1 MTSFPKSMFKMEQA
15 KDRTTLILVRHGETE
30 WNLAGRIQG
39 YSDSR
44 LTALGAEQGR
54 RAAERLAGL
63 DIVAVYASD
72 LGRARETGEV
82 IAAPHGLAVQT
93 VQELR
98 ERCYGAFEGKTAEEI
113 RAADPHAFETWL
125 VDRQGLAP
133 PGGETQQELSER
145 VMRALGE
152 IAGAHP
158 GETVA
163 VAAHGGPIKSAV
175 FAVLE
180 IPIGSWDR
188 TWVSNG
194 SMTVF
199 RGTPGELKVVCF
211 NDTSHLDSVVAQ
223 GKGVE
228 D

>member
-1 MTSFPKSMFKMEQA
+1 MTGFPRNIPKMEQA

-39 YSDSR
+39 HSDSG
-44 LTALGAEQGR
+44 LTARGAEQGR
-54 RAAERLAGL
+54 RAGERLAGL
-63 DIVAVYASD
+63 DISTVYASD
-72 LGRARETGEV
+72 LGRARETGEI
-82 IAAPHGLAVQT
+82 IAAPHGLAVKT

-113 RAADPHAFETWL
+113 RRETPEVFERWL
-125 VDRQGLAP
+125 GDRQGLAP

-145 VMRALGE
+145 GRGARGE
-152 IAGAHP
+152 IARAHP
-158 GETVA
+158 GGTVA
-163 VAAHGGPIKSAV
+163 VATHGGPIKSAV

-194 SMTVF
+194 SVTVLKGN
-199 RGTPGELKVVCF
+199 RDELKVACF
-211 NDTSHLDSVVAQ
+211 NDTSHLDLAAAR
-223 GKGVE
+223 GPGVE

>member
-1 MTSFPKSMFKMEQA
+1 MTGFPRNIPKMEQD

-39 YSDSR
+39 HSDSR
-44 LTALGAEQGR
+44 LTARGAEQGR

-63 DIVAVYASD
+63 DISTVYASD
-72 LGRARETGEV
+72 LGRARETGEI
-82 IAAPHGLAVQT
+82 IAAPHGLAVTT
-93 VQELR
+93 VQGLR
-98 ERCYGAFEGKTAEEI
+98 ERCYGAFEGRTAEEI
-113 RAADPHAFETWL
+113 RTDDPGAFERWL
-125 VDRQGLAP
+125 GDRQGLAP

-145 VMRALGE
+145 VMGALRG

-163 VAAHGGPIKSAV
+163 IATHGGPIKSAV

-180 IPIGSWDR
+180 IPMGSWDR

-194 SMTVF
+194 SVTVL
-199 RGTPGELKVVCF
+199 RGNQCELKVACF

-223 GKGVE
+223 GQGVE

>member
-1 MTSFPKSMFKMEQA
+1 MTGFPRNIPTMEQA
-15 KDRTTLILVRHGETE
+15 RDRTTLILVRHGETE

-39 YSDSR
+39 HSDSR
-44 LTALGAEQGR
+44 LTARGAEQGR

-63 DIVAVYASD
+63 DIAAVYASD
-72 LGRARETGEV
+72 LGRARETGEL
-82 IAAPHGLAVQT
+82 IAAPHGLPVKT

-98 ERCYGAFEGKTAEEI
+98 ERCYGAFEGRTAEEI
-113 RAADPHAFETWL
+113 RAADPYAFERWL
-125 VDRQGLAP
+125 GDRQGLAP

-145 VMRALGE
+145 VMGALGE

-158 GETVA
+158 GGTVA
-163 VAAHGGPIKSAV
+163 VATHGGPIKSAV

-180 IPIGSWDR
+180 IPIGSWDQ

-194 SMTVF
+194 SVTVF
-199 RGTPGELKVVCF
+199 RADGDELKVVCF
-211 NDTSHLDSVVAQ
+211 NDTSHLDSVVVQ
-223 GKGVE
+223 GEGVE

>member
-1 MTSFPKSMFKMEQA
+1 MMGFPRNIPRMEQA
-15 KDRTTLILVRHGETE
+15 KERTTLILVRHGETE
-30 WNLAGRIQG
+30 WNVAGRIQG
-39 YSDSR
+39 HSDSR

-63 DIVAVYASD
+63 DISTVYASG
-72 LGRARETGEV
+72 LGRARETGEI
-82 IAAPHGLAVQT
+82 IAAPHGLAVKT

-98 ERCYGAFEGKTAEEI
+98 ERCYGAFEGRTAEEI
-113 RAADPHAFETWL
+113 RGETPEVFERWL
-125 VDRQGLAP
+125 GDRQGLAP

-145 VMRALGE
+145 VMGALRE
-152 IAGAHP
+152 IAGAQP
-158 GETVA
+158 GQTVA
-163 VAAHGGPIKSAV
+163 VATHGGPIKSAV

-194 SMTVF
+194 SVTILK
-199 RGTPGELKVVCF
+199 GDQGEMKVACF
-211 NDTSHLDSVVAQ
+211 NDTSHLDLEAA
-223 GKGVE
+223 GGEGVE

>member
-1 MTSFPKSMFKMEQA
+1 MTGFPRNTPKMEQA
-15 KDRTTLILVRHGETE
+15 RDRTTLILVRHGETE

-39 YSDSR
+39 HSDSR
-44 LTALGAEQGR
+44 LTARGAEQGR

-63 DIVAVYASD
+63 DIAAVYASD
-72 LGRARETGEV
+72 LGRARETGEL
-82 IAAPHGLAVQT
+82 IAAPHGPPVQT
-93 VQELR
+93 VQGLR
-98 ERCYGAFEGKTAEEI
+98 ERCYGAFEGRTAEEI
-113 RAADPHAFETWL
+113 RGEDPEVFERGL
-125 VDRQGLAP
+125 GDRRGLAR

-145 VMRALGE
+145 VMGALGE

-163 VAAHGGPIKSAV
+163 VATHGGPIKSAV

-194 SMTVF
+194 SVTVF
-199 RGTPGELKVVCF
+199 RADGDELKVVCF
-211 NDTSHLDSVVAQ
+211 NDTSHLDSVVVQ
-223 GKGVE
+223 GEGVE

>member
-1 MTSFPKSMFKMEQA
+1 MTGFPRNMPRMEQA

-39 YSDSR
+39 HSDSR
-44 LTALGAEQGR
+44 LTARGAEQGR
-54 RAAERLAGL
+54 RAGERLAGL
-63 DIVAVYASD
+63 DISTVYASD
-72 LGRARETGEV
+72 LGRARETGEI
-82 IAAPHGLAVQT
+82 IAAPHGLAVKA
-93 VQELR
+93 VHGLR
-98 ERCYGAFEGKTAEEI
+98 ERCYGAFEGKTAEEM
-113 RAADPHAFETWL
+113 RGDDPEVFERWL
-125 VDRQGLAP
+125 GDRHGLAP

-145 VMRALGE
+145 VMGALGE

-158 GETVA
+158 GGTVA
-163 VAAHGGPIKSAV
+163 VATHGGPIKSAV

-194 SMTVF
+194 SVTVF
-199 RGTPGELKVVCF
+199 RGTPGELKVACF
-211 NDTSHLDSVVAQ
+211 NDTSHLDSVVEQ
-223 GKGVE
+223 GEAVE

>member
-1 MTSFPKSMFKMEQA
+1 MTGFPRNIPKMEQA
-15 KDRTTLILVRHGETE
+15 EDRTTLILVRHGETE

-39 YSDSR
+39 HSDSR

-63 DIVAVYASD
+63 DIAAVYASD
-72 LGRARETGEV
+72 LGRARETGEL
-82 IAAPHGLAVQT
+82 IAVPHGLAVKT

-113 RAADPHAFETWL
+113 RGEDPEAFERWL
-125 VDRQGLAP
+125 GDRLGLAP

-145 VMRALGE
+145 VVGALRG

-158 GETVA
+158 GRTVA
-163 VAAHGGPIKSAV
+163 VATHGGPIKSAV

-188 TWVSNG
+188 AWVSNG
-194 SMTVF
+194 SVTVL
-199 RGTPGELKVVCF
+199 RGNRGELKVDCF
-211 NDTSHLDSVVAQ
+211 NDTSHLDLAAAR
-223 GKGVE
+223 GPGVE

>member
-1 MTSFPKSMFKMEQA
+1 MTGFPRNIPTMEQA
-15 KDRTTLILVRHGETE
+15 RDRTTLILVRHGETE

-39 YSDSR
+39 HSDSR
-44 LTALGAEQGR
+44 LTARGAEQGR

-63 DIVAVYASD
+63 DIAAVYASD
-72 LGRARETGEV
+72 LGRARETGDI
-82 IAAPHGLAVQT
+82 IAAPHGLPVQT
-93 VQELR
+93 VQGLR
-98 ERCYGAFEGKTAEEI
+98 ERCYGAFEGRTAEEI
-113 RAADPHAFETWL
+113 RAADPYAFERWL
-125 VDRQGLAP
+125 GDRQGLAP

-145 VMRALGE
+145 VVGALAE

-163 VAAHGGPIKSAV
+163 VATHGGPIKSAI

-194 SMTVF
+194 SVTVF
-199 RGTPGELKVVCF
+199 LGSSDELKVACF
-211 NDTSHLDSVVAQ
+211 NDTSHLDVEAAR
-223 GKGVE
+223 GEGVE